1 MSVVI
6 AGCGDLGT
14 EIGLR
19 LAGQGHEVLG
29 LRRRAEQLPPPLTG
43 SVPRRKAVR
52 ASAGC
57 ARCA

>member
-19 LAGQGHEVLG
+19 LAGHPARADRLG
-29 LRRRAEQLPPPLTG
+29 ALFRA
-43 SVPRRKAVR
+43 
-52 ASAGC
+52 
-57 ARCA
+57 